1 MDRSEVVKEA
11 AEKLHAELLALGVDV
26 ILDDR
31 GERPGAMF
39 ADWELIGVPHR
50 VVLSDRGLK
59 EGQVEYQ
66 HRRDTE
72 LTAVRQVWHHA
83 RRAEDQGHRD
93 ETTARACA
101 SRHRYGRCF
110 WLFSKKVTTK
120 NSAYG
125 EVMNTMSNIHS
136 TTAKLLIN
144 GKFTES
150 NTTEWQDIL
159 NPATQEVLGRV
170 PMATLDEVD
179 AAIAAAHE
187 AFKTWRLTPIQA
199 RMRIML
205 KLQDLIRDNM
215 KDIARVLTAEQ
226 GKTLADAEGD
236 IQRGLE
242 VVEHA
247 CSIGTLQ
254 MGEYIEG
261 VARGVDTYTVQ
272 QPLGVCAGITPF
284 NFPAMIPLWM
294 FPMAIVC
301 GNTFVLKPSE
311 QDPLSTMMLVE
322 LAVQA
327 GVPAGVL
334 NVVHGGKEVVD
345 RLCTHQDIKAISFV
359 GSTAVGTHVYNLA
372 GQHAKRVQSMM
383 GAKNHVV
390 VMPDANKEQT
400 LNALVGA
407 AFGAAGQRCMAL
419 SVAVMVG
426 ETKNWID
433 ELVEKA
439 KTLKVNAG
447 HEPQTDI
454 GPVISPRAKA
464 RVIDLINSGVEQG
477 AQLLLD
483 GRDVKVAGYEHGNF
497 VGATIFNQVTTDMRI
512 YTEEIF
518 GPVLA
523 IIHVDTLEQAM
534 ELVNANPFGNGV
546 GLFTQSGA
554 IARTFQNNIDIG
566 QVGINIPIPVPVPF
580 FSFTGSRGSK
590 LGDLGPY
597 GKQAVQFYTQT
608 KTITSRWFEDTQEKG
623 EVNTTI
629 SLR

>member
-1 MDRSEVVKEA
+1 MNA
-11 AEKLHAELLALGVDV
+11 
-26 ILDDR
+26 I
-31 GERPGAMF
+31 
-39 ADWELIGVPHR
+39 
-50 VVLSDRGLK
+50 
-59 EGQVEYQ
+59 
-66 HRRDTE
+66 
-72 LTAVRQVWHHA
+72 HHP
-83 RRAEDQGHRD
+83 QQSTG
-93 ETTARACA
+93 
-101 SRHRYGRCF
+101 F
-110 WLFSKKVTTK
+110 
-120 NSAYG
+120 
-125 EVMNTMSNIHS
+125 

-144 GKFTES
+144 GEFVES
-150 NTTEWQDIL
+150 KTSHWQDII
-159 NPATQEVLGRV
+159 NPATQEVLGQV
-170 PMATLDEVD
+170 PFATAQEVN
-179 AAIAAAHE
+179 AAIAAAQN
-187 AFKTWRLTPIQA
+187 AFASWRQTPIQA

-205 KLQDLIRDNM
+205 KLQDLIRTNL
-215 KDIARVLTAEQ
+215 KSIAQVLTAEQ

-247 CSIGTLQ
+247 CSIGSLQ

-261 VARGVDTYTVQ
+261 VARGVDTYTLQ

-322 LAVQA
+322 LAIQA

-345 RLCTHQDIKAISFV
+345 LLCTHRDIKAISFV

-372 GQHAKRVQSMM
+372 GQHGKRVQSMM

-426 ETKNWID
+426 DTKHWVD
-433 ELVEKA
+433 ELVNKT

-447 HEPQTDI
+447 HEPNTDV
-454 GPVISPRAKA
+454 GPVISTRAKA

-477 AQLLLD
+477 AELLLD
-483 GRDVKVAGYEHGNF
+483 GRDVQVPGYEQGNF
-497 VGATIFNQVTTDMRI
+497 VGPTIFNQVTTDMRI
-512 YTEEIF
+512 YQEEVF

-523 IIHVDTLEQAM
+523 IMHVDTLEQAI
-534 ELVNANPFGNGV
+534 ELINANPFGNGV
-546 GLFTQSGA
+546 GLFTQNGNT
-554 IARTFQNNIDIG
+554 ARTFQHQIDIG

-608 KTITSRWFEDTQEKG
+608 KTITSRWFEDDQETTG
-623 EVNTTI
+623 VNTTI

>member
-1 MDRSEVVKEA
+1 MNA
-11 AEKLHAELLALGVDV
+11 IHH
-26 ILDDR
+26 
-31 GERPGAMF
+31 
-39 ADWELIGVPHR
+39 PH
-50 VVLSDRGLK
+50 S
-59 EGQVEYQ
+59 
-66 HRRDTE
+66 
-72 LTAVRQVWHHA
+72 
-83 RRAEDQGHRD
+83 
-93 ETTARACA
+93 
-101 SRHRYGRCF
+101 
-110 WLFSKKVTTK
+110 
-120 NSAYG
+120 
-125 EVMNTMSNIHS
+125 NTGI

-144 GKFTES
+144 GEFIDSRTS
-150 NTTEWQDIL
+150 HWQDIV
-159 NPATQEVLGRV
+159 NPATQEVLGQV
-170 PMATLDEVD
+170 PFATAEEVN
-179 AAIAAAHE
+179 AAIAAAQQ
-187 AFKTWRLTPIQA
+187 AFASWRETPIQS

-205 KLQDLIRDNM
+205 KLQELIRQNL
-215 KDIARVLTAEQ
+215 KSIAQVLTAEQ

-247 CSIGTLQ
+247 CSVGSLQ

-261 VARGVDTYTVQ
+261 VARGVDTYTMQ

-322 LAVQA
+322 LAMQA

-345 RLCTHQDIKAISFV
+345 LLCTHSDIKAISFV

-372 GQHAKRVQSMM
+372 GQHGKRVQSMM

-426 ETKNWID
+426 ESKHWVD
-433 ELVEKA
+433 ELVNKA

-447 HEPQTDI
+447 HEPNTDV
-454 GPVISPRAKA
+454 GPVISTRAKA

-477 AQLLLD
+477 AELLLD
-483 GRDVKVAGYEHGNF
+483 GRDVQVAGYEQGNF
-497 VGATIFNQVTTDMRI
+497 VGPTIFNQVTTEMRI
-512 YTEEIF
+512 YKEEIF

-523 IIHVDTLEQAM
+523 IIHVDTLEQAIQ
-534 ELVNANPFGNGV
+534 LINANPFGNGV
-546 GLFTQSGA
+546 GLFTQSGST
-554 IARTFQNNIDIG
+554 ARTFQNQIDIG

-608 KTITSRWFEDTQEKG
+608 KTITSRWFEDDQESAG
-623 EVNTTI
+623 VNTTI